1 MLRSQSHCRKPFLL
15 LSSYYKVQMDEEH
28 FLTPTVFGAIIQCA
42 FQTSKLIMILFR
54 EFEKCRFNG
63 TREPTHHTMTLLAVD
78 LPCSP
83 SHVFQLAV
91 ALATAKA

>member
-15 LSSYYKVQMDEEH
+15 LNSYYKVKMDEEH
-28 FLTPTVFGAIIQCA
+28 FLTPTVFGAVIQCA